1 MIKRSLILSS
11 LVILCI
17 SCDENLRN
25 SGNSTET
32 EAVTDTIAADSTEAE
47 ITDPEATEFWD
58 PEPAVVSF
66 DKNNIPSDAIVLF
79 AGDNLDAWKSVT
91 DTTQAAGWTVN
102 NDKTFSVKPKGGDIE
117 TKEKFGDIQLHIEWR
132 APQEVVGESQGRG
145 NSGIFLQKKYEVQ
158 VLDSYEN
165 RTYSNGQA
173 SSLYKQH
180 PPLVNATKPTS
191 EWQTYDII
199 FHQPEFDK
207 DGNKTKAGRLT
218 VMHNGVLTQDNVEIM
233 GTTEYIGHPKTI
245 PHGPDSIELQD
256 HGNPVS
262 YRNIWVRKL

>member
-1 MIKRSLILSS
+1 MIRNFIPLVALGLLVSCNDMNKESS
-11 LVILCI
+11 EDSEMQTTATDSV
-17 SCDENLRN
+17 
-25 SGNSTET
+25 STQPE
-32 EAVTDTIAADSTEAE
+32 EE

-79 AGDNLDAWKSVT
+79 NGENLDAWKSVT
-91 DTTQAAGWTVN
+91 DTTAAAPWTIN
-102 NDKTFSVKPKGGDIE
+102 SDGSFTVKAQSGDIE
-117 TKEKFGDIQLHIEWR
+117 TKESFGDMQLHIEWR

-158 VLDSYEN
+158 VLDSYDN

-173 SSLYKQH
+173 SSIYKQSV
-180 PPLVNATKPTS
+180 PLVNATKPTS

-199 FHQPEFDK
+199 YHQPHFDG
-207 DGNKTKAGRLT
+207 DGNKTQAAT
-218 VMHNGVLTQDNVEIM
+218 VTVIHNGVVTQDHTEIQ
-233 GTTEYIGHPKTI
+233 GTTEYIGHPKNI
-245 PHGPDSIELQD
+245 PHGEAPIELQD